1 MAKRTSCPPAA
12 LPPWCL
18 NLKVM
23 WIVIISTLGFN
34 LKRLR
39 SVMIEKKSVLTWVG
53 KKRQSYL
60 MINLAPLFLRPRGQT
75 FKMTKWRSD
84 TQSGVPGGWKG
95 WAITQTHVPEHTA
108 SGDGGDEMLWEMG
121 MANVIIRPSL
131 LSVPFF
137 LLFCCTF
144 ILLHL
149 KDKHSHPLGQPRP
162 LCVIWSRK
170 SRPLSPVW
178 GYWHGRSRLGGE
190 GSANR
195 ALSLFWHRLPS
206 AW

>member
-1 MAKRTSCPPAA
+1 M
-12 LPPWCL
+12 
-18 NLKVM
+18 
-23 WIVIISTLGFN
+23 
-34 LKRLR
+34 
-39 SVMIEKKSVLTWVG
+39 WVG

-60 MINLAPLFLRPRGQT
+60 MINLAPLFLSPRGQT

-121 MANVIIRPSL
+121 MANAIIRPSL

-170 SRPLSPVW
+170 PRPLSPVR
-178 GYWHGRSRLGGE
+178 GYWHGRSRLSGE